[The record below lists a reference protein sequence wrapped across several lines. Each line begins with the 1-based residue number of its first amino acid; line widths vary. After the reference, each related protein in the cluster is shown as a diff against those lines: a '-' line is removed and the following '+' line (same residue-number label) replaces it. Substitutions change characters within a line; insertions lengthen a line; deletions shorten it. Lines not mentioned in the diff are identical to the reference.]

1 MIPPDDVWDEDWDA
15 PLTQEQWNVVEW
27 MFEDRD
33 EAKSVWRDRDS
44 CGDIYFQNSAH
55 HACAR
60 NGRWGGGDLGI
71 STHPLGSPSNDTLG

>member
-44 CGDIYFQNSAH
+44 CGAYIFKTRHTTHVA
-55 HACAR
+55 
-60 NGRWGGGDLGI
+60 GTVGGLVA
-71 STHPLGSPSNDTLG
+71 P